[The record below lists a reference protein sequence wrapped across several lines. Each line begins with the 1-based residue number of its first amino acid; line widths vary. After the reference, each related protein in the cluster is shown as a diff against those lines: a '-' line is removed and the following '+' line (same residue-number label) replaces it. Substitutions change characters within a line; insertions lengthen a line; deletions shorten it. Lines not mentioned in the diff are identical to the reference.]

1 MHEGETTM
9 TKYVFVYTGGTTPET
24 EPDANAVMAAWG
36 VWYEKMGAAVV
47 DGGSPFT
54 PAAKHVASNGSFNDG
69 AVGVLATGYTIVNAE
84 SMDEALS
91 HAKGCPVLDS
101 GGQVTVY
108 EAIDMG
114 M

>member
-1 MHEGETTM
+1 M
-9 TKYVFVYTGGTTPET
+9 TKFVFVYTGGTTPET
-24 EPDANAVMAAWG
+24 EPDVNAVMAAWG

-54 PAAKHVASNGSFNDG
+54 PAARHVSSNGSVVDG
-69 AVGVLATGYTIVNAE
+69 AVGVLATGYTIVSTE
-84 SMDEALS
+84 SMDDALTL
-91 HAKGCPVLDS
+91 AKGCPVLDS